1 MFNKC
6 EILEVVIVL
15 FSNSVNEFGSTCK
28 SKDVE
33 IRIYQKQLKIEQH
46 ITFEGSRSWQRN
58 FQKQFSL

>member
-6 EILEVVIVL
+6 EILESSNCVI
-15 FSNSVNEFGSTCK
+15 FKESQRIRYK

-33 IRIYQKQLKIEQH
+33 IRIYQKQLKIEQR
-46 ITFEGSRSWQRN
+46 ITFEGPRSWQRN